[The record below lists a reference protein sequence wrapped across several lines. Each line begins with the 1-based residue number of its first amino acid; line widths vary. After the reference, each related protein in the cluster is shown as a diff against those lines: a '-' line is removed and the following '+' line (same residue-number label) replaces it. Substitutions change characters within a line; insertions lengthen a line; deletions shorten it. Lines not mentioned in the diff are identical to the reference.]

1 MANVKFGVEL
11 DREASLGSG
20 VCGCYAPDALEFD
33 DARKSTLRQLREDEL
48 DAMRNAVEACP
59 SGALSLIE
67 D

>member
-1 MANVKFGVEL
+1 VANVKFGVEL
-11 DREASLGSG
+11 DGEACLGSG
-20 VCGCYAPDALEFD
+20 TCGHYAPDAFELD

-48 DAMRNAVEACP
+48 DATRNAVEACP